1 MAKKDYLKELGVN
14 AVWLNP
20 IYPSSGVDNGYDVT
34 DFTGIDKVYGTMK
47 DFEIMVKTFAE
58 SGKPQSVSI
67 LNNIWTWLL

>member
-67 LNNIWTWLL
+67 LINIWTWLL